1 MKPKHFQRELRYIG
15 WTDQV
20 STGKKIYLLI
30 EFFTL
35 FLFLPALIFY
45 NWMPFSKIGVL
56 LGFTVLC
63 AILLYYDKSF
73 NTQKLWNFRG
83 LKKSW
88 RGILLR
94 FIPATVILTLVIAM
108 LEPEML
114 FNMVIDDFY
123 TWLFII
129 IFYPLFS
136 VYPQELI
143 YRCFLFHRY
152 EPLFPR
158 QRFMT
163 HVSALT
169 FGYLHIIFGNYQAV
183 FLTYGAGYL
192 FGRTYAE
199 TKSLL
204 AVSFEHSLYGI
215 LIFTIGF
222 NHYFL
227 NSVVLDLN
235 IFFADYIKHAGDFL
249 SFLG

>member
-1 MKPKHFQRELRYIG
+1 MKPKHLQKELKYIG

-20 STGKKIYLLI
+20 SVPRKIYLFV
-30 EFFTL
+30 EFFAL
-35 FLFLPALIFY
+35 FLLLPALIFY
-45 NWMPFSKIGVL
+45 NWMPFSKIGIL
-56 LGFTVLC
+56 LGFTILC
-63 AILLYYDKSF
+63 AWLLWVDPTFY
-73 NTQKLWNFRG
+73 TRKLWNLKG

-88 RGILLR
+88 KGILLR
-94 FIPATVILTLVIAM
+94 FIPATVILTLVITM

-114 FNMVIDDFY
+114 FNLILDDFY
-123 TWLFII
+123 TWLFIV

-152 EPLFPR
+152 QPLFPR
-158 QRFMT
+158 QRFMI

-204 AVSFEHSLYGI
+204 AASFEHALYGI

-222 NHYFL
+222 NHYFI

-235 IFFADYIKHAGDFL
+235 IFFAEYLIPVGK
-249 SFLG
+249 SLGLTG